1 MRPKML
7 GLSLVLFL
15 AAFAVFFFGGRK
27 EIPVYK
33 GEMPERYTRKGF
45 QPYVKAVDKN
55 SPQLRAIAAE
65 LTAGCADTECRA
77 ARIYAFVQQKV
88 SYLSDPAGFELIQKP
103 EETLALMAGD
113 CEDLAILVSSL
124 LWNIGVESQLVATDT
139 HMYSRVCGIDRV
151 RFENTVA
158 AEYGSSLTVSDTRTF
173 LPANTAWAAS
183 FEGGSGRSEYTV
195 EFSAAEPLNIYLF
208 PDRKEFEKM
217 TRNTDY
223 KYYEAC
229 SAENSR
235 GGTLT
240 CYIEQGNVIGVRTF
254 KASVLTFR
262 AVKSASLS
270 AALHFEEDGGELC
283 IPLDAAIRGA
293 QVLPGMGMN
302 EDNITEKYVID
313 IR

>member
-7 GLSLVLFL
+7 MLSLMLFA
-15 AAFAVFFFGGRK
+15 AAFAVLFFGGKK
-27 EIPVYK
+27 EMPVYE
-33 GEMPERYTRKGF
+33 GDMPERYTRKGF
-45 QPYVKAVDKN
+45 QPYVNAVEKN
-55 SPQLRAIAAE
+55 SPKLRKLAAE
-65 LTAGCADTECRA
+65 LTRGCADTECKTA
-77 ARIYAFVQQKV
+77 KIYAFVQQKI

-113 CEDLAILVSSL
+113 CEDLSILVSSL
-124 LWNIGVESQLVATDT
+124 LWNAGVETQLVATDR

-151 RFENTVA
+151 RFENTL
-158 AEYGSSLTVSDTRTF
+158 EKTFRQNLTVSDTRTF
-173 LPANTAWAAS
+173 LPANTAWAVT

-195 EFSAAEPLNIYLF
+195 EFSSGKSLDFYLF

-217 TRNTDY
+217 TKNLDY
-223 KYYEAC
+223 RYYENC

-235 GGTLT
+235 GETLK
-240 CYIEQGNVIGVRTF
+240 CYIEQGNVIGV
-254 KASVLTFR
+254 KASEASDFTFR

-270 AALHFEEDGGELC
+270 ADLIFEEDGGRLC
-283 IPLDAAIRGA
+283 VPLDAAIKGA
-293 QVLPGMGMN
+293 QVLPGMAMN